1 MLSNDTKA
9 ANFSITDTKVYI
21 PVVTLSTQDKAT
33 LLEQLKSGFERTI
46 NWNKYQLKVSV
57 QAPSPYLDLL
67 IDTIFQEGNRLKTV
81 ASFGNKGDRTV
92 QTKYHLP
99 TVEIKDYNV
108 MNDGKNL
115 FDQPVK
121 NNLRTYD
128 NIREIV
134 TG

>member
-33 LLEQLKSGFERTI
+33 LLEQLKSGFKRTI

-81 ASFGNKGDRTV
+81 VSFENKGDRTV

-128 NIREIV
+128 NIREIS

>member
-9 ANFSITDTKVYI
+9 ATFSVTDTKVYI
-21 PVVTLSTQDKAT
+21 PVITLSTQDKAT
-33 LLEQLKSGFERTI
+33 LLEQLKSGFKRTI

-81 ASFGNKGDRTV
+81 ASFENKGDRRA

-99 TVEIKDYNV
+99 TVEFKDYNF

-115 FDQPVK
+115 FDQPDK

-128 NIREIV
+128 NIREIA

>member
-33 LLEQLKSGFERTI
+33 LLEQLKSGFKRTI

-81 ASFGNKGDRTV
+81 VSFENKGDRTV

>member
-33 LLEQLKSGFERTI
+33 LLEQLKSGFKRTI

-67 IDTIFQEGNRLKTV
+67 IDTIFQVGNRLKTV
-81 ASFGNKGDRTV
+81 ASFENKGDRTV

-128 NIREIV
+128 NIREIS